1 MREFPGACPSMALSA
16 LDGLKSLFNLIW
28 LLICVVVVIV
38 LAYLFTRFLAG
49 RGGGMGGLSGGEG
62 FQVLRRL
69 PLGREQSAALVKAGE
84 RYFLLGVAPSGIT
97 LLAEL
102 TAEEAEAMT
111 APPPGSEPPPSFRE
125 ALRTVLKQKKPR

>member
-1 MREFPGACPSMALSA
+1 MEDFPGVCPRMALSA
-16 LDGLKSLFNLIW
+16 LDGLSSLFSLIW
-28 LLICVVVVIV
+28 LLICVVVVVV

-49 RGGGMGGLSGGEG
+49 RGGGMGGLSGGGEG
-62 FQVLRRL
+62 FKVLRRL

-102 TAEEAEAMT
+102 TAEEAA
-111 APPPGSEPPPSFRE
+111 SWEPPPAGQEGTGFKE
-125 ALRTVLKQKKPR
+125 AFLTIMKQKGRR

>member
-1 MREFPGACPSMALSA
+1 MGNFPGACPGMALSA
-16 LDGLKSLFNLIW
+16 LDGLSSLFSLIW

-62 FQVLRRL
+62 FKVLRRL

-111 APPPGSEPPPSFRE
+111 APPPGSEPPPSFGE